1 MLKLPP
7 TGNTSQQISDIIG
20 GKDGFDK
27 LVSAIKEGRPII
39 ACYYDESDDYWHNT
53 HVNVDLKGSSQVFLH
68 LTINATTR
76 VNIWL
81 QITGNEES
89 YNFICTK
96 TKQELQIK
104 Q

>member
-1 MLKLPP
+1 MLNLPS

-20 GKDGFDK
+20 GKDGFNK

-39 ACYYDESDDYWHNT
+39 ACYYDEIDNRWRNT
-53 HVNVDLKGSSQVFLH
+53 PVSVDLIGSSQVFLH
-68 LTINATTR
+68 LTINAATR

-96 TKQELQIK
+96 TKQEL
-104 Q
+104 